1 MMATQNMNTN
11 SPATPSGPKNGQE
24 HTKQMAVTPSGS
36 NADAQRAF
44 AFRKDGS
51 MFMRYGKALNLEVSQ
66 PVSHHLIISSSDLL
80 IP

>member
-1 MMATQNMNTN
+1 MATQNMNTN
-11 SPATPSGPKNGQE
+11 SPATSSGSNNGRE
-24 HTKQMAVTPSGS
+24 HTKQMGVAPSGS

-51 MFMRYGKALNLEVSQ
+51 MFRPYDKALNLEASQ
-66 PVSHHLIISSSDLL
+66 PVLHHLIITSSDLL

>member
-1 MMATQNMNTN
+1 MATHNMNTN
-11 SPATPSGPKNGQE
+11 SSATPSGSNNAPE
-24 HTKQMAVTPSGS
+24 RTKLMAVTPSGS

-51 MFMRYGKALNLEVSQ
+51 MFMPYGKALNLEASQ
-66 PVSHHLIISSSDLL
+66 PVLHHLIISSSDLL